1 MSPVS
6 PLYDTDFYQWSQQQA
21 ALMRAGKVHELDCD
35 NVAEELE
42 SLGISQ
48 WHALENRLEV
58 LVMHLLKWRYQPER
72 RQRGHSWQRTIWTQR
87 TRILRLLQ
95 RSPSLRRQVAP
106 MIAEQYNSICKQT
119 ARETQLPLATFPEVC
134 PWTAEQVLDEDF
146 WPEEQNETNWP
157 PRAPSDPGDPP
168 PRRLLEL

>member
-1 MSPVS
+1 MSPVP

-21 ALMRAGKVHELDCD
+21 ALVRAGKVHELDLD

-48 WHALENRLEV
+48 WHVLENRLEV

-87 TRILRLLQ
+87 TRIGRLLQ
-95 RSPSLRRQVAP
+95 RSPSLRHQVAP
-106 MIAEQYNSICKQT
+106 MIAAQYPSVRRQT

-134 PWTAEQVLDEDF
+134 PWTPEQVLDEDF
-146 WPEEQNETNWP
+146 WSEE
-157 PRAPSDPGDPP
+157 
-168 PRRLLEL
+168 